1 MAEDDLLAV
10 LEADGVDLGHDPIA
24 TLVDVLDEEDEL
36 VMPLLDERWAW
47 VPALLDGRTF
57 THRLSEPE
65 VEHDIIS
72 WGRDLAPVS
81 MLTESETYQR
91 LVDGSPITDV
101 SPFLDED
108 VLAARGVPAT
118 AVDTEGALL
127 LPLGYLAA
135 RGVVAGDLIGLTVTP
150 NGFEL
155 ARVADTVPGDIGT
168 ALVALFDDRRDRP
181 ETLDGAVWT
190 ACADEGNLFRE
201 PTEPLG
207 ELLAAS
213 ELACEGDW
221 IACRGFDFAAW
232 RAARRIETIRLRHQL
247 DEDGAL
253 AVLATV
259 RLYEQTLDL
268 VEAVQAAQDGGE
280 ESDLTDLVSQ
290 FAPPPDPTPA
300 QVSPEAEP
308 ERATVRDALE
318 LLADP
323 VVAAAAL
330 DEIGPVEDQSAAALG
345 AFAES
350 AEALAPRAARP
361 ALRWLRAKAHEA
373 LGDIEGAEA
382 ALHAA
387 ESLDSSWPLTVLSL
401 VRYASDRGDAER
413 GLALLRRA
421 GAPHDHELVRLL
433 ERFRVAPRS
442 DLGRNQR
449 CWCGSGRKYKVCHL
463 NREQLPLDQRA
474 AWLYQK
480 AGMGLLDG
488 AFAAQLVETAEA
500 RGQHWDSPEALGD
513 ALHDAL
519 VCDAVLFEGGAF
531 ADFLSARGFLL
542 PDDERS
548 LAEQWLLVE
557 RSVHEVLEVSRG
569 DGFTV
574 RDVRTGDVHDVRER
588 AGSTQAKVGEFYCA
602 RVVPAGD
609 TMQIFGGLEPV
620 SLGERDALVAMLD
633 EEPGP
638 VELVEALSRR
648 FTPPV
653 LQNTEGEPLM
663 NCEGRFRVDDPTALT
678 RALDG
683 AYDRAE
689 DQPDGA
695 PVWFEYVITDE
706 MQRIRAHLELR
717 DNQLEVH
724 ANSAARFE
732 RVLATV
738 RTLDPSVTVL
748 SDTRE
753 PAGDL
758 RAIRQLAGR
767 HQPGQLLDA
776 ATDPGI
782 AAALDELARKHETA
796 WLDESVPALAGR
808 TPRQC
813 AEDPTRRP
821 DLIRLLESFPQD
833 DSRPGT
839 MSPSRL
845 RAVLGLD

>member
-10 LEADGVDLGHDPIA
+10 IEADGIDLGHDPVA
-24 TLVDVLDEEDEL
+24 TLVDVLDEEGEL

-65 VEHDIIS
+65 VEHDLIS

-127 LPLGYLAA
+127 LPPGYLAA

-150 NGFEL
+150 DGFGL
-155 ARVADTVPGDIGT
+155 ARVADTAPGDIGT

-207 ELLAAS
+207 EVLEAS
-213 ELACEGDW
+213 GLACEGDW

-247 DEDGAL
+247 DEDEAL

-318 LLADP
+318 FLADP

-330 DEIGPVEDQSAAALG
+330 DEIGPVADQSAAALG

-500 RGQHWDSPEALGD
+500 RAQHWDSPEALGD

-519 VCDAVLFEGGAF
+519 VCDAVLFEGGEF

-569 DGFTV
+569 EGFTV

-609 TMQIFGGLEPV
+609 TMQIFGGMEPV
-620 SLGERDALVAMLD
+620 SLGERDALVALLD

-648 FTPPV
+648 FAPPV

-663 NCEGRFRVDDPTALT
+663 NCEGRFRVDDPTAL
-678 RALDG
+678 
-683 AYDRAE
+683 DRA
-689 DQPDGA
+689 
-695 PVWFEYVITDE
+695 
-706 MQRIRAHLELR
+706 
-717 DNQLEVH
+717 
-724 ANSAARFE
+724 
-732 RVLATV
+732 
-738 RTLDPSVTVL
+738 
-748 SDTRE
+748 
-753 PAGDL
+753 
-758 RAIRQLAGR
+758 
-767 HQPGQLLDA
+767 
-776 ATDPGI
+776 
-782 AAALDELARKHETA
+782 
-796 WLDESVPALAGR
+796 
-808 TPRQC
+808 
-813 AEDPTRRP
+813 
-821 DLIRLLESFPQD
+821 
-833 DSRPGT
+833 
-839 MSPSRL
+839 
-845 RAVLGLD
+845 